1 MEDRKIPQEISLQQA
16 MQFAQTPAGQ
26 QLIALLRATGGTEFQ
41 NAMQQA
47 FCAPRVGRNSRM
59 PCSRQPRVIT
69 ARQRM
74 SYPGC

>member
-26 QLIALLRATGGTEFQ
+26 QLIALLRATGGKEFQ

-47 FCAPRVGRNSRM
+47 ATGDYSKAKDVISRMLTDPEAQKLLKQLGRN
-59 PCSRQPRVIT
+59 
-69 ARQRM
+69 
-74 SYPGC
+74 

>member
-47 FCAPRVGRNSRM
+47 ATGDYSKAKDVISRMLTDPEAQKLLKQLGRN
-59 PCSRQPRVIT
+59 
-69 ARQRM
+69 
-74 SYPGC
+74 